1 MSTSEIDHLVRFA
14 AALADIARE
23 TLAVELTRNENTVS
37 DIEVKPDRSLVT
49 KYDRAIEHRLRAE
62 IRKHYPHHGIIGEEE
77 GSVGEHASHV
87 WVLDP
92 IDGTAPFIVGIPV
105 WGTLI
110 ALAIDGVPQV
120 GVIDN
125 PVLDTRWIGATGQ
138 ATVLNGRAA
147 RCRPCA
153 SIETALMTNSNQDYM
168 SVDQLPALN
177 ALRRQTANR
186 VYGGACL
193 NYGRLAEGRTD
204 LAIDAGQQIYDF
216 APYRPIIEGAGGKIT
231 DWNGQPLTLSSNG
244 TILAAGDERCHE
256 QALELVESSL
266 KEVNA
271 AA

>member
-1 MSTSEIDHLVRFA
+1 MSTSELDHLVRFA
-14 AALADIARE
+14 AALADKARE
-23 TLAVELTRNENTVS
+23 TLADESTSNENTVS

-62 IRKHYPHHGIIGEEE
+62 IRKRYPHHGIIGEEE
-77 GSVGEHASHV
+77 GSVDAQASHV

-125 PVLDTRWIGATGQ
+125 PVLDTRWIGAAGQ
-138 ATVLNGRAA
+138 ATQLNGQSV

-153 SIETALMTNSNQDYM
+153 SLATALMTNSNQDYM
-168 SVDQLPALN
+168 SADQLPALN
-177 ALRRQTANR
+177 ALRRRTANR

-244 TILAAGDERCHE
+244 TILAAGDERCHT
-256 QALELVESSL
+256 QALEVVVSSL
-266 KEVNA
+266 EETNSA
-271 AA
+271 A